1 MIQETKHKQ
10 LHNTFQYS
18 RHLFLRGALNGLHTS
33 PPHKGIQALL
43 LPSMDPNFA
52 AQFPLLLLRSHK
64 VPVPCEPGFGLSDVC
79 LFLHTAISAHQPI
92 QPFQQ
97 TSC

>member
-18 RHLFLRGALNGLHTS
+18 RHLFLGGALNGLHTS
-33 PPHKGIQALL
+33 PTHKGIQALL
-43 LPSMDPNFA
+43 LLSVEPNFA

-79 LFLHTAISAHQPI
+79 LFLHTAISAYQPI

-97 TSC
+97 ASC